1 MITLCLNILSA
12 IALAGAVLLSQRWG
26 VAAVL
31 VAYAAGVVTTLSS
44 RYEVLKIE
52 REP

>member
-12 IALAGAVLLSQRWG
+12 TTLAGAVVLSQRWG

-31 VAYAAGVVTTLSS
+31 VAYAAGVGTTLSS
-44 RYEVLKIE
+44 RFDVVKIE

>member
-1 MITLCLNILSA
+1 MAAKVKRWLA
-12 IALAGAVLLSQRWG
+12 PALLALTA

-31 VAYAAGVVTTLSS
+31 VAYAAGVATTLSS

-52 REP
+52 RES